1 MNFLVRWAINTIALG
16 AAVLIVKG
24 IMVSGVFSLIIAS
37 LLIGFLNATIKPIFL
52 LFTLPLNIL
61 TLGTFTLVINTI
73 MIIIASEIVRGF
85 EVSGFWSAFVAALI
99 MSIISFLLDIF
110 MHRNM

>member
-16 AAVLIVKG
+16 VAVLIVKG
-24 IMVSGVFSLIIAS
+24 IMVNGIFSLMIAS

-52 LFTLPLNIL
+52 LLTLPLNIL
-61 TLGTFTLVINTI
+61 TLGSFTLVINTI
-73 MIIIASEIVRGF
+73 MIIITAEIVRGF
-85 EVSGFWSAFVAALI
+85 DITGFWSAFVAALI

-110 MHRNM
+110 VHRDM

>member
-16 AAVLIVKG
+16 VAVLIVKG
-24 IMVSGVFSLIIAS
+24 VMVNGIFSLIIAS

-52 LFTLPLNIL
+52 LLTLPLNIL

-73 MIIIASEIVRGF
+73 MIIIAAEIVRGF
-85 EVSGFWSAFVAALI
+85 DITGFWSAFVAALI

-110 MHRNM
+110 MNRDM